1 MYAGQSIFVSPG
13 VLLVLFCTFPESHGS
28 VLPKPHF
35 WFSESPNHAP
45 YFESK
50 KQEETMNECYT
61 VIILDVV
68 IVKINKV
75 SNIFLSNVSMLKKD
89 HYYLH
94 PSSQ

>member
-1 MYAGQSIFVSPG
+1 
-13 VLLVLFCTFPESHGS
+13 
-28 VLPKPHF
+28 
-35 WFSESPNHAP
+35 
-45 YFESK
+45 
-50 KQEETMNECYT
+50 MNECYT